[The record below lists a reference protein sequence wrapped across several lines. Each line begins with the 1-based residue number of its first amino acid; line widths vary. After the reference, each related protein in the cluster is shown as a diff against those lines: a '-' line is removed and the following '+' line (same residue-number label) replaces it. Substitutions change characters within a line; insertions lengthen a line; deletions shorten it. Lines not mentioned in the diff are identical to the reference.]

1 MGDSIG
7 MFFCPSSARIS
18 AESSFIALV
27 VLRPSV
33 SQPASATTAASA
45 AEVSKPRTYPEN
57 FNPMLPDPWS
67 RTGPDRP
74 VLRYPLSL
82 KMRQS
87 QGSPNPYP
95 AFEHGYGE
103 RKVNAGQRRGHKV
116 LPILRNFSRRWRRTA
131 SRSMTER
138 ADRALPMAVPVAAI
152 AAA

>member
-87 QGSPNPYP
+87 QGSPNPYRRSSMDMVNERLMPVKGGSQAP
-95 AFEHGYGE
+95 ANIEEF
-103 RKVNAGQRRGHKV
+103 
-116 LPILRNFSRRWRRTA
+116 LTA
-131 SRSMTER
+131 
-138 ADRALPMAVPVAAI
+138 VAADGLPVHDRKGGQ
-152 AAA
+152 